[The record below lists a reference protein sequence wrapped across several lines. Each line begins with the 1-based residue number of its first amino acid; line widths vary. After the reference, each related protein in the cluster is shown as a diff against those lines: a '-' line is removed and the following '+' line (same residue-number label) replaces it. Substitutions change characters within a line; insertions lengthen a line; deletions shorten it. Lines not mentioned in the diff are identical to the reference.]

1 MENPVF
7 TDQTFMKRTLVLSL
21 LSCTLLVACAP
32 AKVHKK
38 TAPAPFGY
46 TETPAG
52 TVAPEEIPPVA
63 PDANIPAAAPTPAPQ
78 PSQPAPA
85 ATPVPAKREAVYG
98 IPVAGKLGFM
108 KSPFHPDAGLIDYRG
123 LPSGTEVKDPYT
135 PGKIIL
141 VP

>member
-1 MENPVF
+1 
-7 TDQTFMKRTLVLSL
+7 MKRTLVFSL

-32 AKVHKK
+32 TKAHKR
-38 TAPAPFGY
+38 TSPAPFGY
-46 TETPAG
+46 TGESTEY
-52 TVAPEEIPPVA
+52 APEGVQPVA
-63 PDANIPAAAPTPAPQ
+63 PDTSIPEATPTPAPQ

-85 ATPVPAKREAVYG
+85 ATPLPAKREAVYG
-98 IPVAGKLGFM
+98 IPVPGKLGFM
-108 KSPFHPDAGLIDYRG
+108 KSPFHPEAGLIDYRG